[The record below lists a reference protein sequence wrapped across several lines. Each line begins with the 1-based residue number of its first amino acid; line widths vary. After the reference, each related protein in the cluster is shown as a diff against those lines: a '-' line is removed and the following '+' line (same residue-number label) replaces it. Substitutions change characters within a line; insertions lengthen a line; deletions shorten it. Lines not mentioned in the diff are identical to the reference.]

1 MFEWQSHRSS
11 KTKASIAFL
20 ISTSSFIAMF
30 TVVSLGYLWDL
41 LSAVG
46 TVTCHFLLCIST
58 GIGRRYLVILC
69 WNCCLW
75 VLVIV
80 DSFVITNL
88 SLRVAASFVLLLL
101 ELCRFI
107 YQAWLSL
114 TPLFELTH

>member
-1 MFEWQSHRSS
+1 MAVSPVQQDKGQHCLPHLN
-11 KTKASIAFL
+11 IQL
-20 ISTSSFIAMF
+20 CAMF

-75 VLVIV
+75 VLVVV

-114 TPLFELTH
+114 TPLFELTP